1 MNDDGVAGVVA
12 AGVARDDVEFFAED
26 VNDFAFAFV
35 APLGSEDDGGL
46 ALVLGL
52 AHERVGSGVLL
63 GGSARGMLA
72 PMIHFILVIRFAKEN
87 TMQIKE
93 AVQQASK
100 YLPDVF
106 DSAAG
111 RELRLE
117 GVEKTDDSRFWTIA
131 FSYTLGD
138 SGFDALSRDYKT
150 VKLRDSDGE
159 LIGARNGVL
168 LGEM

>member
-1 MNDDGVAGVVA
+1 
-12 AGVARDDVEFFAED
+12 
-26 VNDFAFAFV
+26 
-35 APLGSEDDGGL
+35 
-46 ALVLGL
+46 
-52 AHERVGSGVLL
+52 
-63 GGSARGMLA
+63 
-72 PMIHFILVIRFAKEN
+72 
-87 TMQIKE
+87 MQIKE

-106 DSAAG
+106 DSATG

-117 GVEKTDDSRFWTIA
+117 GIEKTEDSKFWTVA
-131 FSYTLGD
+131 FSYSLGD
-138 SGFDALSRDYKT
+138 KGFESLSRDYKT